1 MVKQHVKEEEE
12 ELFPEVESAEM
23 DLDALGKG
31 AWGTQGRADIENGGI
46 MPPGAPLS
54 NGSSIRR

>member
-23 DLDALGKG
+23 DLDALGKEVG
-31 AWGTQGRADIENGGI
+31 ERKDELVSKMAE
-46 MPPGAPLS
+46 
-54 NGSSIRR
+54 